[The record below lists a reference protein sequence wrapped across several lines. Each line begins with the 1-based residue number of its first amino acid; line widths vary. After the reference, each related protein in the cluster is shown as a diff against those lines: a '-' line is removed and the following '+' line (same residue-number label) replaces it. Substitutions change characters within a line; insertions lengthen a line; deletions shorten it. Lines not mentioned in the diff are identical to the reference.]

1 MNNDKGFE
9 RENYEFYLNSKRPR
23 AAVVSGPE
31 SLQKPISIDRE
42 LVRAR
47 SVSKTPKVT
56 SATRK
61 KKQISKEK
69 QNRLMAVVATVLVG
83 SGIAI
88 GSFATNQVRDLGD
101 RSNTYDT
108 MIATVQKELGDALDS
123 KEERALAYDA
133 IASSFGLD
141 LTDNQ
146 DSDYIIYM
154 TENAFPDQDADFVV
168 MNDLA
173 GCNDYTT
180 LCYQHGYTRATSDTG
195 DRIPDMNV
203 YYNYMQAETERVIDH
218 LQDTLKEVTK

>member
-47 SVSKTPKVT
+47 SVSKTPKVA

>member
-1 MNNDKGFE
+1 MNDDKGFK
-9 RENYEFYLNSKRPR
+9 REDYEFYLDSKRPK

-31 SLQKPISIDRE
+31 SLQKPVSIDRE
-42 LVRAR
+42 LARDR
-47 SVSKTPKVT
+47 SVSSTKKGVP
-56 SATRK
+56 ATRK
-61 KKQISKEK
+61 KKQVSNDK
-69 QNRLMAVVATVLVG
+69 QKRLIAVVATVLVG

-88 GSFATNQVRDLGD
+88 GAFATNQVQDFKE
-101 RSNTYDT
+101 RSDTYDA
-108 MIATVQKELGDALDS
+108 MIATVQRELGDALDS

-141 LTDNQ
+141 LSDNQ

-154 TENAFPDQDADFVV
+154 TEHSFPDEDADFVV
-168 MNDLA
+168 MGDLA
-173 GCNDYTT
+173 GCDDYTT

-218 LQDTLKEVTK
+218 LQDAEKEVTK